1 MFVFFNNVLS
11 EGIIPCRQAILVFDQ
26 EDTSLS
32 AELAPN
38 MDLSMPIVKLP
49 GYFFA
54 VRVFSLDPMLTFF
67 DDFLVAGPA
76 LDAVSFVV
84 VQNFAVFDLWGTVDS
99 AGLVFF

>member
-11 EGIIPCRQAILVFDQ
+11 EGIIPCGQALLVFDRV
-26 EDTSLS
+26 DASLP
-32 AELAPN
+32 AGLAPGV
-38 MDLSMPIVKLP
+38 DLPVPIVKVSTNL
-49 GYFFA
+49 FA
-54 VRVFSLDPMLTFF
+54 VRVFSLDPTVTFF

-76 LDAVSFVV
+76 LDAVIFVV